1 MEGSKLPTKK
11 DLAVWISGYL
21 TFLSILF
28 TFDAFFFFGSPNS
41 LLKLYPVYSI
51 VHGILG
57 DINAPTYIWLTSI
70 STFVLFG
77 ITCAFLSQDPF
88 TALMKKIAS
97 EAQSDENQTD
107 DSFESSLNTLEMINH
122 SLTHNSIDLNEVKNS
137 LSNIKDSIKAMTIRM
152 TRLTAQVTSMERE
165 ATTRMECVSCGNK
178 ILPEFRLCPYCGKE
192 LSIYRNIPALIR
204 Q

>member
-1 MEGSKLPTKK
+1 MPTRK

-28 TFDAFFFFGSPNS
+28 TLDAFFFFGGPNS
-41 LLKLYPVYSI
+41 LLSIHPIYSI

-57 DINAPTYIWLTSI
+57 DINAATYIWLTSI

-77 ITCAFLSQDPF
+77 ITCVFVCQDPF
-88 TALMKKIAS
+88 TVLMKKIAS
-97 EAQSDENQTD
+97 EAQSEKNQMD
-107 DSFESSLNTLEMINH
+107 SSFEPSLSTLEMINH
-122 SLTHNSIDLNEVKNS
+122 SLTQHNIDLREVKNG
-137 LSNIKDSIKAMTIRM
+137 LHDITDNIRAMKIKM
-152 TRLTAQVTSMERE
+152 TRLTGKLANVERE
-165 ATTRMECVSCGNK
+165 ATMRMECASCGNK

-192 LSIYRNIPALIR
+192 LFMYANVPAVIR